1 MSIRQ
6 LSVIKFMAN
15 LIVDEGNT
23 LCKIA
28 VVDKSEVL
36 CEASAPDFDLER
48 ATGLIEQ
55 FAIEQAIVA
64 STRGGAER
72 ICEQLRS
79 KIARVLHFTSLTEV
93 PIEIEYS
100 SRQTLGADRIAAA
113 VGVVCGMGI
122 KDALVV
128 DMGSAITFDTIESG
142 AFRGGNISLGV
153 GMRFRAL
160 HEFTASLPL
169 CCAIEPNREFGRSTT
184 EAIEQGVMQGI
195 LYEIEG
201 YVERISAKN
210 RELSIVF
217 CGGDAKYFVNQ
228 IKNAIFAGRKLMF
241 TGLNLILE
249 YNVSKNNI

>member
-1 MSIRQ
+1 
-6 LSVIKFMAN
+6 MAN
-15 LIVDEGNT
+15 LVVDEGNT

-28 VVDKSEVL
+28 VVDKNEML
-36 CEASAPDFDLER
+36 CEASAPEFDMAKTVEFV
-48 ATGLIEQ
+48 EQ
-55 FAIEQAIVA
+55 FAVEQAIVA

-72 ICEQLRS
+72 ICEQLRT
-79 KIARVLHFTSLTEV
+79 KLGKVLHFTSLTEV
-93 PIEIEYS
+93 PIEIDYA
-100 SRQTLGADRIAAA
+100 SRQTLGTDRIAAA

-128 DMGSAITFDTIESG
+128 DMGSAITFDIIESG

-169 CCAIEPNREFGRSTT
+169 CSATELNGEFGRSTT

-195 LYEIEG
+195 LHEIEG
-201 YVERISAKN
+201 YAERVSALNVKK
-210 RELSIVF
+210 SIIF
-217 CGGDAKYFVNQ
+217 CGGDAKYFVNR

-241 TGLNLILE
+241 TGLNFILE